1 MDGWISGGC
10 VGRHT
15 SSSLHAATEPRVAH
29 ASSAM
34 WRHCRPNLA
43 RAVSSQPMLEAAR
56 LTTCV
61 WPPTELV
68 LQTVWAKVFGNANT
82 QTKLLFKDR
91 LKIRSTPCFIVFK
104 NGEVRVSYLA
114 HLSPVICARCE

>member
-1 MDGWISGGC
+1 
-10 VGRHT
+10 
-15 SSSLHAATEPRVAH
+15 
-29 ASSAM
+29 
-34 WRHCRPNLA
+34 
-43 RAVSSQPMLEAAR
+43 MLEAAR